1 MWSPECKDV
10 AALAHFIKK
19 EIALKPLKGNN
30 LWNFSLDPLDQDEIT
45 MIIFFCISVLMPI
58 FNIDSQN

>member
-10 AALAHFIKK
+10 AALAHIKK

-58 FNIDSQN
+58 FNLESQY